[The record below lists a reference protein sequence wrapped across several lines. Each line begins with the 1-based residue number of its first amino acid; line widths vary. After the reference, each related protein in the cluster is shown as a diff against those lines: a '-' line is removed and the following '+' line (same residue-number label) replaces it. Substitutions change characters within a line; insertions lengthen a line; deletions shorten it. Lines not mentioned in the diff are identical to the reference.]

1 MSVQNSYDLQRAMYD
16 RLSTD
21 PAIVAAIGGH
31 VYDALP
37 AGQLPD
43 LFISLGVESFVDRSD
58 KTGSAS
64 QHDTT
69 VAVIASQPGFLAA
82 KELAADV
89 AFALG
94 EDPLQLAHDQTST
107 LEFLRAEARRDTDSQ
122 TRRIDMVFRVRI
134 YNA

>member
-1 MSVQNSYDLQRAMYD
+1 MSVQNSYDLQRAIYD

-58 KTGSAS
+58 KTGLAS

-69 VAVIASQPGFLAA
+69 VAQISNTYGPGVSA
-82 KELAADV
+82 V
-89 AFALG
+89 
-94 EDPLQLAHDQTST
+94 
-107 LEFLRAEARRDTDSQ
+107 LE
-122 TRRIDMVFRVRI
+122 VV
-134 YNA
+134 